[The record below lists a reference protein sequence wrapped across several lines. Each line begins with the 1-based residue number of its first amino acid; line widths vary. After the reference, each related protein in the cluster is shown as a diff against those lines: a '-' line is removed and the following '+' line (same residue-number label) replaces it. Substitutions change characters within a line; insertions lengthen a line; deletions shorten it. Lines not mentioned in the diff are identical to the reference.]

1 MGGGGV
7 VVTNT
12 VYNGMPTSLG
22 IMQMLIPSLGRGFV
36 ADKPCASQYP
46 SMSIA
51 DISDCATSPV
61 VFIFMLSLF
70 WLFKRPLDV
79 FAFELFY
86 TKIKVLLA
94 IMLLALL
101 RTLAARWP
109 PPHF

>member
-1 MGGGGV
+1 MG
-7 VVTNT
+7 TNT
-12 VYNGMPTSLG
+12 VYNDMPTSLG

-51 DISDCATSPV
+51 DISYCATSPV

-70 WLFKRPLDV
+70 RLFKRPLDV

-86 TKIKVLLA
+86 TKIKVLLV

-101 RTLAARWP
+101 RTLAVRWP